1 MNEKNLNTDIELSIV
16 MPCLNEELTIGTCI
30 KKAQQFLEEYGV
42 EGEIV
47 VADNGST
54 DSSLE
59 IAKGLGARIIHVEKR
74 GYGNALRA
82 GIHSSYGKYIIMGD
96 SDDSYDFTSLSPFLE
111 KLREGYELVM
121 GNRFAGGILP
131 GAMPWH
137 HRYIG
142 NPILSFIG
150 RLFFKSP
157 VKDFHCGLRGFTK
170 AAFDRLD
177 LHTGGME
184 FASELVI
191 KASMLGLKISEVP
204 TVLSPDGRDRPPH
217 LRSWRDGWRHLR
229 FMLIYSPTW
238 LFFIPGI
245 VLMIIGFVLG
255 IWIFLFPVE
264 IYGINLEINSMLYSS
279 VIILLGF
286 SSILFSVIAWTYG
299 YQNQLLIQ
307 NKFIVRFHEFFR
319 LEKGLLL
326 GALLFAVGIFVGVD
340 IYVAWGSTGFGEL
353 DPFIFTKRAIFST
366 LFILLGSNVTMGSF
380 LLSIIRTN
388 IGSADSP

>member
-1 MNEKNLNTDIELSIV
+1 MNEKNLNMDLELSIV

-30 KKAQQFLEEYGV
+30 KKAQQFLNEHNIV
-42 EGEIV
+42 GEIV

-59 IAKGLGARIIHVEKR
+59 IAKGLGARVIQVEKK
-74 GYGNALRA
+74 GYGNALRS
-82 GIHSSYGKYIIMGD
+82 GIHASYGKYIIMGD
-96 SDDSYDFTSLSPFLE
+96 SDDSYDFTSLSPFVQ
-111 KLREGYELVM
+111 KLREGYDLVM

-142 NPILSFIG
+142 NPVLSFIG

-170 AAFDRLD
+170 EAFDRLD
-177 LHTGGME
+177 LQTGGME
-184 FASELVI
+184 FASEMVI
-191 KASMLGLKISEVP
+191 KASMLGFKICEVP
-204 TVLSPDGRDRPPH
+204 TILSPDGRDRPPH

-238 LFFIPGI
+238 VFFIPGI
-245 VLMIIGFVLG
+245 VLMVVGFALG
-255 IWIFLFPVE
+255 LWIFLFPVE

-286 SSILFSVIAWTYG
+286 SSFLFSVIAWTYG
-299 YQNQLLIQ
+299 YQNQLILK
-307 NKFIVRFHEFFR
+307 NKFIIRFHEYFR

-326 GALLFAVGIFVGVD
+326 GALLFAIGIFVGID
-340 IYVAWGSTGFGEL
+340 IYITWGNTGFGEL
-353 DPFIFTKRAIFST
+353 DPHIFTKRAIFST
-366 LFILLGSNVTMGSF
+366 LFILLGSNITMGSF